1 MKDLD
6 PSKKVYIYEQLI
18 KDKEFIPIICNNLLE
33 ATDAKH
39 NQVVCIWLYDFFKEE
54 NPNAR
59 LFALQFIPCL
69 IWCLMTRPAKCV
81 SGVVAALLSLYKKEC
96 NIFEKI
102 NLEELNGNR
111 KPNDDVSDLLKRDK
125 GTVHTTQ
132 SSSQQQYGVSN
143 YHNIFPKFEMPDL
156 DLPSIYHQP
165 NMGTPT
171 APNMVYGNR
180 NILGQAL
187 TPKPDDKKRRDKLLK
202 EVKEIK
208 DLVFPS
214 LNQAN
219 LSTNLHLIYVALQVF
234 NHYITRVSKPSICL
248 EQMCAVIAK
257 LCSSGIDASQPM
269 RFPEHIKSHFAWEW
283 KWYTEDLKEKQHEKY
298 ILPSAIMSQFL
309 YSIRYS
315 LKREKTRNIAKFALG
330 QLHKRGH
337 IDMIPEVILQTTS
350 MLHTAFMG
358 GLTF

>member
-1 MKDLD
+1 M
-6 PSKKVYIYEQLI
+6 V
-18 KDKEFIPIICNNLLE
+18 KDKEFIPRICNKLLE

-39 NQVVCIWLYDFFKEE
+39 NEIVCIWLYDFFKEE
-54 NPNAR
+54 NRNAR

-69 IWCLMTRPAKCV
+69 VWCLMTRPAKCV

-96 NIFEKI
+96 TIFEK
-102 NLEELNGNR
+102 LNIDEMSMIDDLYNG
-111 KPNDDVSDLLKRDK
+111 PTDDVSDLLQRDK
-125 GTVHTTQ
+125 KDEP
-132 SSSQQQYGVSN
+132 QYGVSN
-143 YHNIFPKFEMPDL
+143 LHNIFPKFEMPDL
-156 DLPSIYHQP
+156 DLPSIYHEP
-165 NMGTPT
+165 NTTNNNKPT
-171 APNMVYGNR
+171 APKIYNGNR
-180 NILGQAL
+180 PSQAIKPKTDILKQQQ
-187 TPKPDDKKRRDKLLK
+187 KMLK
-202 EVKEIK
+202 DVKDIK
-208 DLVFPS
+208 SMVFSS

-269 RFPEHIKSHFAWEW
+269 RFPDSIKSHFAWDW

-309 YSIRYS
+309 NSIRYS
-315 LKREKTRNIAKFALG
+315 LKQPKTRNIAKFALG
-330 QLHKRGH
+330 QIHRRGH
-337 IDMIPEVILQTTS
+337 IDMIPEVVLQTTS
-350 MLHTAFMG
+350 MLHTAFMD